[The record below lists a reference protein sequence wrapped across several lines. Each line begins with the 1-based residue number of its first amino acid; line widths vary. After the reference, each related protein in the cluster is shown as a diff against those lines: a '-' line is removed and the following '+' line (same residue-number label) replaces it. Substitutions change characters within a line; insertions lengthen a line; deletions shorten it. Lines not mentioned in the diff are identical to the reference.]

1 MRDLEIPG
9 LENLD
14 FQENNQLQISSES
27 DLNLPNAKNAEPANE
42 LNKTAVLPKKKSG
55 KRDIKKTFKKMLV
68 QNNQRTNAT
77 SCNERSVDNESTKFG
92 GSPRLIEDIND
103 DIEKK
108 YSKKKARRNVFTK
121 YYQEDEMLLENRQP

>member
-1 MRDLEIPG
+1 
-9 LENLD
+9 
-14 FQENNQLQISSES
+14 
-27 DLNLPNAKNAEPANE
+27 
-42 LNKTAVLPKKKSG
+42 
-55 KRDIKKTFKKMLV
+55 MLV

-92 GSPRLIEDIND
+92 GSPRLIEDINN

-121 YYQEDEMLLENRQP
+121 YYQEDEMLLENRQPKKIEPNAYFGKDDKKQIQVSEYINTKRPNDPFKGINPLTEKVAIQKD